1 MKKLVMIFLLV
12 VLLLSTATYAISELK
27 SLLPVMHVMQQ

>member
-1 MKKLVMIFLLV
+1 MKKLVMIFLSV
-12 VLLLSTATYAISELK
+12 VLLLSTATYAVSELK

>member
-12 VLLLSTATYAISELK
+12 VLLLSTATYAVSELK
-27 SLLPVMHVMQQ
+27 SSPPVMHVMQQ